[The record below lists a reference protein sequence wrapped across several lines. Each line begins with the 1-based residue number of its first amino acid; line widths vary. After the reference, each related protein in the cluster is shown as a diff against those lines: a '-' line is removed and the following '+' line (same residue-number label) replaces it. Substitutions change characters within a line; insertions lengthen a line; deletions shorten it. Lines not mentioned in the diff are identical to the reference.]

1 MERTVAFAG
10 EEAVLGWLS
19 ADTMAL
25 PWTDAEVAR
34 ALGRIGE
41 PFYAVALNGGL
52 GFATGLPAAS
62 GGIDSLPFLACVPP
76 CPIERLGDP
85 AFRRAHGVQFAY
97 YAGSMANGIASVA
110 LAEALGKAGF
120 LGFFGAAGL
129 PADAVEKAIDEL
141 EARLDGLPYGCN
153 LIHSPNEPDLEREV
167 ADLYIR
173 RGVKLVEA
181 SAYLDLTLPIVKYR
195 VHGIYRDVSG
205 IIVTPNRVIAKCSR
219 IEVASKFLAP
229 PPAKFLEPLVASGA
243 ITPTQAELAGQIPM
257 AQDLTAEA
265 DSGGH
270 TDRRPAIT
278 LLPTML
284 ALAEQMQAKYRYA
297 EPLRV
302 GLGGGIST
310 PASAAAAFAMG
321 AAYVVTGSVNQACTE
336 SGSSDLVRQ
345 MLAETTQADITM
357 APAADMFE
365 MGVEVQVVKRG
376 TMFPMRGAKL
386 YELYRKYPRLE
397 EIPADER
404 EKLEKTVFRMPFG
417 AVWEQTKAFF
427 LRRDPKQ
434 IARAEQDPKHK
445 MALVFRAYLGQA
457 SGWANQGLP
466 ERKIDYQIWCGPSM
480 GAFNEWVR
488 GSFLDAPGNRQA
500 VTVAKNILYGA
511 AVMTRCAALR
521 NQGIPVPADATR
533 VVPYPLDQLE
543 EEWL

>member
-1 MERTVAFAG
+1 MAYTGERKL
-10 EEAVLGWLS
+10 LGWLG
-19 ADTMAL
+19 AETRVA
-25 PWTDAEVAR
+25 PWDEAGVSR
-34 ALGRIGE
+34 ALDCIGL
-41 PFYAVALNGGL
+41 PVYAVSLDGGL
-52 GFATGLPAAS
+52 GLATGAPKTAVVTETLPM
-62 GGIDSLPFLACVPP
+62 LACVPA
-76 CPIERLGDP
+76 CPIAQLGDP
-85 AFRRAHGVQFAY
+85 AFRRAHGLRYAY
-97 YAGSMANGIASVA
+97 YGGSMANGIASVA

-129 PADAVEKAIDEL
+129 PADVVEKAIDEL
-141 EARLDGLPYGCN
+141 EVRLGRLPYGCN
-153 LIHSPNEPDLEREV
+153 LIHSPNEPDLEQAV

-173 RGVKLVEA
+173 RGVTLVEA

-195 VHGIYRDVSG
+195 VHGIYRDDSG
-205 IIVTPNRVIAKCSR
+205 AIVTPNRVIAKCSR
-219 IEVASKFLAP
+219 IEVASKFFAP
-229 PPAKFLEPLVASGA
+229 PPARFLEPLVASGF
-243 ITPTQAELAGQIPM
+243 ITPAQAELAARIPM

-284 ALAEQMQAKYRYA
+284 ALAGQMQAKHTYA

-321 AAYVVTGSVNQACTE
+321 AAYLVTGSVNQACVE
-336 SGSSDLVRQ
+336 SGSSDTVRQ

-365 MGVEVQVVKRG
+365 MGVEVQVLKRG
-376 TMFPMRGAKL
+376 TMFAMRGAKL
-386 YELYRKYPRLE
+386 YELYRKYNRLE
-397 EIPADER
+397 DIPADER
-404 EKLEKTVFRMPFG
+404 EKLEKTMFRAPFST
-417 AVWEQTKAFF
+417 VWEQTKAFF
-427 LRRDPKQ
+427 MRRDPKQ

-466 ERKIDYQIWCGPSM
+466 DRKIDYQIWCGPAM

-488 GSFLDAPGNRQA
+488 GSFLEAPENRRA

-521 NQGIPVPADATR
+521 NQGIPVPAEAVQ
-533 VVPYPLDQLE
+533 VVPRPLDQLE

>member
-1 MERTVAFAG
+1 MERTVAFAE

-19 ADTMAL
+19 ADTLAT
-25 PWTDAEVAR
+25 PWADGEVAR
-34 ALGRIGE
+34 ALGRIGR

-52 GFATGLPAAS
+52 GFATGQPGAAS
-62 GGIDSLPFLACVPP
+62 GEEPLPFLACVPA

-85 AFRRAHGVQFAY
+85 AFRRAHGLRYAY

-110 LAEALGKAGF
+110 LAETLGKAGF

-129 PADAVEKAIDEL
+129 SADAVEKAIDEL
-141 EARLDGLPYGCN
+141 EVRLGGLPYGCN
-153 LIHSPNEPDLEREV
+153 LIHSPSEPDLEREV

-173 RGVKLVEA
+173 RGVTLVEA

-195 VHGIYRDVSG
+195 VHGIHRDASG
-205 IIVTPNRVIAKCSR
+205 VIVTPNRVIAKCSR

-229 PPAKFLEPLVASGA
+229 PPARLLEPLVASGI
-243 ITPTQAELAGQIPM
+243 ITPAQAELAGQIPM

-321 AAYVVTGSVNQACTE
+321 AAYLVTGSVNQACTE

-386 YELYRKYPRLE
+386 YELYRKHGRLE
-397 EIPADER
+397 DIPADER
-404 EKLEKTVFRMPFG
+404 EKLEKTMFRAPFDT
-417 AVWEQTKAFF
+417 VWEQTKAFF

-434 IARAEQDPKHK
+434 IARAELDPKHK

-466 ERKIDYQIWCGPSM
+466 DRKIDYQIWCGPSM

-488 GSFLDAPGNRQA
+488 GSFLEAPGNRQA
-500 VTVAKNILYGA
+500 VAVAKNILYGA

-521 NQGIPVPADATR
+521 NQGIPVPAEAMHVIPR
-533 VVPYPLDQLE
+533 PLDQLE
-543 EEWL
+543 EVLL

>member
-1 MERTVAFAG
+1 MAYTGERKL
-10 EEAVLGWLS
+10 LGWLG
-19 ADTMAL
+19 AETRVA
-25 PWTDAEVAR
+25 PWDEAGVSR
-34 ALGRIGE
+34 ALGCIGL
-41 PFYAVALNGGL
+41 PVYAVSLDGGL
-52 GFATGLPAAS
+52 GLATGAPKTAVVTETLPM
-62 GGIDSLPFLACVPP
+62 LACVPA
-76 CPIERLGDP
+76 CPIDQLGDP
-85 AFRRAHGVQFAY
+85 AFRRAHGLRYAY
-97 YAGSMANGIASVA
+97 YGGSMANGIASVA

-129 PADAVEKAIDEL
+129 PADVVEKAIDEL
-141 EARLDGLPYGCN
+141 EVRLGGLPYGCN
-153 LIHSPNEPDLEREV
+153 LIHSPNEPDLEQAV

-173 RGVKLVEA
+173 RGVTLVEA

-195 VHGIYRDVSG
+195 VHGIYRDDSG
-205 IIVTPNRVIAKCSR
+205 AIVTPNRVIAKCSR
-219 IEVASKFLAP
+219 IEVASKFFAP
-229 PPAKFLEPLVASGA
+229 PPARFLEPLVASGF
-243 ITPTQAELAGQIPM
+243 ITPAQAELAARIPM

-284 ALAEQMQAKYRYA
+284 ALAGQMQAKHTYA

-321 AAYVVTGSVNQACTE
+321 AAYLVTGSVNQACVE
-336 SGSSDLVRQ
+336 SGSSDTVRQ

-365 MGVEVQVVKRG
+365 MGVEVQVLKRG
-376 TMFPMRGAKL
+376 TMFAMRGTKL
-386 YELYRKYPRLE
+386 YELYRKYNRLE
-397 EIPADER
+397 DIPADER
-404 EKLEKTVFRMPFG
+404 EKLEKTMFRAPFST
-417 AVWEQTKAFF
+417 VWEQTKAFF
-427 LRRDPKQ
+427 MRRDPKQ

-466 ERKIDYQIWCGPSM
+466 DRKIDYQIWCGPAM

-488 GSFLDAPGNRQA
+488 GSFLEAPENRRA

-521 NQGIPVPADATR
+521 NQGIPVPAEAVQ
-533 VVPYPLDQLE
+533 VVPRPLDQLE